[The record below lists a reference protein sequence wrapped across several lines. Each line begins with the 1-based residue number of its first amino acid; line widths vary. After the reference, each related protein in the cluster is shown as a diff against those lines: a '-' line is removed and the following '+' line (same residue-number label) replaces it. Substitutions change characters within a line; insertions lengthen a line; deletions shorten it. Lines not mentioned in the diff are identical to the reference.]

1 MASITLRKA
10 LRFKKQIEAALRV
23 SSTPSQIV
31 IDIDDPTALADIAA
45 FLAAEQ
51 AKVLEGVEK
60 QVRLS
65 RILSDVRSKIE
76 AANANGVNAIL
87 AGIGHIDRQIALFKP
102 IADAKPVQADL
113 IQAKL
118 GRKREASKTSQTQ
131 SHGYGHHR
139 QDDGS
144 TLQVSPLTQETIS
157 AFKAK
162 LVVLR
167 KEKEALED
175 RRLALNNRDDLSIE
189 IGEDD
194 LGFLAELEI
203 V

>member
-10 LRFKKQIEAALRV
+10 LRFKKQIEAALRT
-23 SSTPSQIV
+23 SATPSQIV
-31 IDIDDPTALADIAA
+31 IDIDDPAA
-45 FLAAEQ
+45 SANVATYLAAEE
-51 AKVLEGVEK
+51 AKVLAGIER

-65 RILSDVRSKIE
+65 SILSGFRSKIE

-87 AGIGHIDRQIALFKP
+87 ATIGHIDRQIALYKP
-102 IADAKPVQADL
+102 LADAKAVQADL
-113 IQAKL
+113 VEAKL
-118 GRKREASKTSQTQ
+118 GRKREASKTPQTQ
-131 SHGYGHHR
+131 SHGYGHR

-162 LVVLR
+162 LVALR
-167 KEKEALED
+167 KEKETLED

-189 IGEDD
+189 IGDDD

>member
-10 LRFKKQIEAALRV
+10 LRFKKQIEAALRT
-23 SSTPSQIV
+23 STTPSQIV
-31 IDIDDPTALADIAA
+31 IDIDDPAASADVAV
-45 FLAAEQ
+45 FLAAEE
-51 AKVLEGVEK
+51 AKVLAGIER

-65 RILSDVRSKIE
+65 GILSDVRSKIE
-76 AANANGVNAIL
+76 AANAHGVNAIL
-87 AGIGHIDRQIALFKP
+87 ASIGHIDRQIALYKP
-102 IADAKPVQADL
+102 LADAKAVQAD
-113 IQAKL
+113 IVEVKL
-118 GRKREASKTSQTQ
+118 GRKREASKTPQTH
-131 SHGYGHHR
+131 SHGYGHR

-162 LVVLR
+162 LVALR
-167 KEKEALED
+167 KEKESLED

-189 IGEDD
+189 IGDDD
-194 LGFLAELEI
+194 LGFLSELEI

>member
-10 LRFKKQIEAALRV
+10 LRFKKQIEAALRA
-23 SSTPSQIV
+23 SSTPSQVV
-31 IDIDDPTALADIAA
+31 IDIDDPAALGDIAA
-45 FLAAEQ
+45 FLAGEE
-51 AKVLEGVEK
+51 AKVVEAIEK

-76 AANANGVNAIL
+76 AANASGVNAIL
-87 AGIGHIDRQIALFKP
+87 ASIGHIDRQIALYKP
-102 IADAKPVQADL
+102 IADAKPSQADL

-118 GRKREASKTSQTQ
+118 GRKREASKAPQPQ
-131 SHGYGHHR
+131 SHGYGHR

-162 LVVLR
+162 LVALR

-189 IGEDD
+189 IGDDD